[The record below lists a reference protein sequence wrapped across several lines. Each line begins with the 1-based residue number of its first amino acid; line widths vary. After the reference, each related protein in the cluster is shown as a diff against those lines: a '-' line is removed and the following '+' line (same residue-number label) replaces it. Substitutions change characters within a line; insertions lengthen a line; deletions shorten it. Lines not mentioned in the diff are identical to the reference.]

1 MTKTEPIDGVL
12 DSTAPLLAVEATYL
26 DPVTGALYVH
36 EDLRQVR
43 GDWDREAHISPF
55 AASERFGDVA
65 SWTEFVTRY
74 SVASPPLLT
83 WNTTKLRAVLDFGT
97 MDAPGRGAV
106 TAEHPFQ
113 TTRQFLSWTQLAD
126 NRARTQKAL
135 IEALEERRTD
145 IRQPDAATI
154 VGLLRALKVSVNLQA
169 ESSMDEHGNTTLKYS
184 RDTSSPLKLPPAM
197 TIGIPI
203 LKGHTAED
211 KSGKVGPVIYELDVL
226 IRVDQEGDGDK
237 ARVMFRLTIPN
248 AEQAL
253 EDAVMDR
260 VATAKAL
267 LGEELTILRGA

>member
-1 MTKTEPIDGVL
+1 MTDKPMPPD
-12 DSTAPLLAVEATYL
+12 EALFVAAQNEHELETKL
-26 DPVTGALYVH
+26 CRALRARGIHY
-36 EDLRQVR
+36 DRQVR
-43 GDWDREAHISPF
+43 TAFGRADVVTQDTVFEVKLHLTRSTVF
-55 AASERFGDVA
+55 AAVGQ
-65 SWTEFVTRY
+65 VTMYAAALNR
-74 SVASPPLLT
+74 
-83 WNTTKLRAVLDFGT
+83 
-97 MDAPGRGAV
+97 
-106 TAEHPFQ
+106 
-113 TTRQFLSWTQLAD
+113 TRS
-126 NRARTQKAL
+126 QKAL

-169 ESSMDEHGNTTLKYS
+169 EFSMDEHGNTTLKYS
-184 RDTSSPLKLPPAM
+184 RDTSSPLKLPPVM

-211 KSGKVGPVIYELDVL
+211 KSGKVGPVIYEMDVL

-267 LGEELTILRGA
+267 LGEELTILRSA